1 VPASVL
7 QLTLQMRKELICLA
21 TNLTVGVAARG
32 WLAYLRVAAADA
44 AVEGM
49 LVPPSVLQL
58 TLQMR
63 KELICLATNLTVRA
77 AARGWL
83 AAEEKEPPL

>member
-1 VPASVL
+1 MPASVL
-7 QLTLQMRKELICLA
+7 QLTLQMRKELICLT
-21 TNLTVGVAARG
+21 TNLTLRAAARG

-58 TLQMR
+58 TLQMM
-63 KELICLATNLTVRA
+63 A

-83 AAEEKEPPL
+83 SAEEKEPPL